1 MLPLFFGLLCFYR
14 VKICKESLFKMFRK
28 IPDVREYCG
37 MQCDA
42 GAASVIFAK
51 RMAFNPA
58 IHFIQ
63 HLFSFIQ
70 VNNRGIFG

>member
-28 IPDVREYCG
+28 IPDLREYCE
-37 MQCDA
+37 MQCDCWN
-42 GAASVIFAK
+42 SMRDFHK
-51 RMAFNPA
+51 RMAFNHA

-63 HLFSFIQ
+63 HLFSIIQ
-70 VNNRGIFG
+70 VNNRGMFG